1 MARVLGL
8 VLSGLYS
15 VLSVIVDGGGHYDRC
30 KRGNWPAIAQI
41 YIRAHPPPST
51 GLTTVSRARVGVRV
65 RPDSD
70 LTPGPD
76 VCRARK

>member
-30 KRGNWPAIAQI
+30 KRGNWPAIAQV
-41 YIRAHPPPST
+41 Y
-51 GLTTVSRARVGVRV
+51 ARTLSPLHRIGY
-65 RPDSD
+65 
-70 LTPGPD
+70 GI
-76 VCRARK
+76 